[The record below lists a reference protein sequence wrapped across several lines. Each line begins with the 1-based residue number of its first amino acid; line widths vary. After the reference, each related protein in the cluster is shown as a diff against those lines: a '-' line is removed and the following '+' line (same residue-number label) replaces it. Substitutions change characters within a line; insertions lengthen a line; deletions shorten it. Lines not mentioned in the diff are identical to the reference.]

1 MKTGIVKFYNE
12 SKGYGFIVK
21 DESNQEIFVHQ
32 TGLVDPIRQNDKV
45 SFEEVEGKKGV
56 NAVNV
61 KKTD

>member
-12 SKGYGFIVK
+12 SKGYGFIVN

-32 TGLVDPIRQNDKV
+32 TGLVDAIRQNDKV

-61 KKTD
+61 KKVA